1 MRHLHVAGTLI
12 LSPWSVLYGAAVVG
26 VLDAQS
32 IITHGCNYWPC
43 SRVFIFKRTKF
54 EMIGMI
60 DVKPTVSVTEVGLGA
75 PPGPRPTP
83 RTYAKAV

>member
-54 EMIGMI
+54 EMIVDRMI
-60 DVKPTVSVTEVGLGA
+60 DG
-75 PPGPRPTP
+75 
-83 RTYAKAV
+83 

>member
-54 EMIGMI
+54 EMIG
-60 DVKPTVSVTEVGLGA
+60 
-75 PPGPRPTP
+75 
-83 RTYAKAV
+83 